1 MEKNKMVGNGYSA
14 LGVALVCIVTAIAL
28 FVYAANQVSP
38 TVINILA
45 GVACILAAVII
56 FTGLFIIEPNY
67 GMVLTFFG
75 EYVGT
80 AKTVGLKFANPLYKK
95 LKVNLRAESLESQ
108 KLKVN
113 DKIGNPIEIACV
125 LVWQIADTYKAVFEV
140 QNINTYIRNQTE
152 AALRHLASEY
162 AYDNFEDE
170 HATVSLR
177 SGGQKIIEL
186 LQNEMNDRLS
196 NAGINVLEA
205 RISHLAY
212 APEIAG
218 AMLQRQQATA
228 IVAAR
233 TKIVEGAVGMVETA
247 LEMLNAKGIVSLDD
261 DRKAVMVSN
270 LMVVLCGEKAAT
282 PILNTGT
289 LHQ

>member
-1 MEKNKMVGNGYSA
+1 MEKNKHVQSGYTA
-14 LGVALVCIVTAIAL
+14 LGVALLSIIAAISLIVYT
-28 FVYAANQVSP
+28 ANQSKISAVF
-38 TVINILA
+38 II
-45 GVACILAAVII
+45 VAVVFIFVALII
-56 FTGLFIIEPNY
+56 ITGLFIIDPNY

-80 AKTVGLKFANPLYKK
+80 AKTVGLKFANPLYTK

-125 LVWQIADTYKAVFEV
+125 LVYQIADTYKAVFEV
-140 QNINTYIRNQTE
+140 QSINTYIRNQIE
-152 AALRHLASEY
+152 AALRHLANEY
-162 AYDNFEDE
+162 AYDNFNIEKE
-170 HATVSLR
+170 EICLR
-177 SGGQKIIEL
+177 SGGQIMMDL
-186 LQNEMNDRLS
+186 LQEEMNERLN
-196 NAGINVLEA
+196 NAGIKVLEA

-247 LEMLNAKGIVSLDD
+247 LDMLSKKGIVTLDD

-270 LMVVLCGEKAAT
+270 LMVVLCGEKSAT